1 MPTGVTNGGR
11 ARTIGATCSGV
22 TKRGVFSTKMNP
34 RASAPASTAVN
45 ASSRLVMP
53 QILTLIVNAWVGRDA
68 PPMSPPARDARGRPA
83 VPMSPPARDARGRP
97 AVPMSPP
104 ARDAR
109 GQPAVPVSP
118 PARDARGRPA
128 ASSAHLLLAQR
139 ELPDLRG
146 DVAGSDESF
155 TDQHGVSAGSD
166 DPTYVGASEEAAFA
180 DDDGTGR
187 DRRQELQ
194 RRLQARL
201 EGGEVA
207 VVDPEDAASG
217 GKGLIELG
225 GRVTLDQGGEAESLR
240 GGEQITQPR
249 RLENRNDQQ
258 HRVGARGARLPD
270 LILVDGEVLPEQRN
284 VDRRA
289 HSPQIVEAPLEI
301 FLIGEDRDRVGSV
314 ARVRGGHGH
323 RIQAAGE
330 HAARG

>member
-68 PPMSPPARDARGRPA
+68 VPVSPPARDAC
-83 VPMSPPARDARGRP
+83 
-97 AVPMSPP
+97 
-104 ARDAR
+104 

-118 PARDARGRPA
+118 PARDARGQPA
-128 ASSAHLLLAQR
+128 ASSAHLRLAQR

-166 DPTYVGASEEAAFA
+166 EPTYVGASEEAAFA

-240 GGEQITQPR
+240 GGEQITPPR

-258 HRVGARGARLPD
+258 HRVGARGARLPE

-301 FLIGEDRDRVGSV
+301 LLIGEDRDRVGSV

-323 RIQAAGE
+323 RVQAAGE

>member
-53 QILTLIVNAWVGRDA
+53 QILTLIVNAWVGRHA
-68 PPMSPPARDARGRPA
+68 PPM
-83 VPMSPPARDARGRP
+83 
-97 AVPMSPP
+97 
-104 ARDAR
+104 
-109 GQPAVPVSP
+109 SP

-258 HRVGARGARLPD
+258 HRSEER
-270 LILVDGEVLPEQRN
+270 
-284 VDRRA
+284 
-289 HSPQIVEAPLEI
+289 
-301 FLIGEDRDRVGSV
+301 RVGKECRS
-314 ARVRGGHGH
+314 RWSPY
-323 RIQAAGE
+323 
-330 HAARG
+330 

>member
-68 PPMSPPARDARGRPA
+68 VPVSPPARDAC
-83 VPMSPPARDARGRP
+83 
-97 AVPMSPP
+97 
-104 ARDAR
+104 

-118 PARDARGRPA
+118 PARDARGQPA
-128 ASSAHLLLAQR
+128 ASSAHLRLAQR

-166 DPTYVGASEEAAFA
+166 EPTYVGASEEAAFA

-258 HRVGARGARLPD
+258 HRVGARGARLPE

-289 HSPQIVEAPLEI
+289 RVTPSSP
-301 FLIGEDRDRVGSV
+301 RRSV
-314 ARVRGGHGH
+314 APHPAEGRG
-323 RIQAAGE
+323 RLRNRALAALPDT
-330 HAARG
+330 AARGRRGEWRPGVARPPYACCRRSRREQT

>member
-68 PPMSPPARDARGRPA
+68 PPMSPPARDARG
-83 VPMSPPARDARGRP
+83 
-97 AVPMSPP
+97 
-104 ARDAR
+104 
-109 GQPAVPVSP
+109 QPAVPVSP
-118 PARDARGRPA
+118 PAREARGRPA
-128 ASSAHLLLAQR
+128 ASSAHLRLGQR

-258 HRVGARGARLPD
+258 HRVGARGARLPE

-301 FLIGEDRDRVGSV
+301 LLIGEDRDRVGSV

-323 RIQAAGE
+323 RVQAAGE